1 MNLYRADNL
10 AFRVLTRVVK
20 SGHTVDPDIQKD
32 IVVVAAS
39 DLQQLLKES
48 KKNLKALKELVQEFA
63 KMLTK
68 PEKVQQSIS
77 ARVVNAVHRYEK
89 LLKVPNSKTV
99 TASSSK
105 GLLRILEQNLGV
117 KAINYEQRQAI
128 KQMRELLPSIKNTK
142 RREAIEK
149 EIDQLAKELDQ
160 QLAKFHMY
168 VEKVVKGELIPKTL
182 QSLTTRLLNA
192 LKKKSVKFKVARYM
206 VPSMVDNNTIRF
218 ASYVRIMGVPS
229 VTDPSDKRN
238 FTVVVF
244 IDVDKNNMQGPK
256 GAYIQ
261 VASDYLDPRDLKTSG
276 PDVVPLTKG
285 KTQTAVNVIHNYL
298 LSKGY
303 SLLKPIKGNA
313 PLVRLERLPKWLAK
327 DVKVKGR
334 TIKVEYRV
342 GSHPK
347 LGDRHPGAVT
357 GKVRPRVVFD
367 GEHYYYEGDDANLIQ
382 SSGGWFY
389 RPTREL
395 VNDIFLKLKDA
406 LTSRMYYLHYNP
418 SISTKLGGKMNE
430 RDYTGIIPLVFVVQQ
445 KIK

>member
-1 MNLYRADNL
+1 MDLYKADNL
-10 AFRVLTRVVK
+10 AFKVLARVVK
-20 SGHTVDPDIQKD
+20 SGHTINPDVKND
-32 IVVVAAS
+32 VAIVAS
-39 DLQQLLKES
+39 SNLKQLLKDSQKNIES
-48 KKNLKALKELVQEFA
+48 LKALIKDFA
-63 KMLTK
+63 KMFAK
-68 PEKVQQSIS
+68 PKKKTQKSVGS
-77 ARVVNAVHRYEK
+77 RVVKAMARYEK
-89 LLKVPNSKTV
+89 LLVGSP
-99 TASSSK
+99 SSSS
-105 GLLRILEQNLGV
+105 LLRILEQNLGV

-128 KQMRELLPSIKNTK
+128 KQMRELLPSIKNPK
-142 RREAIEK
+142 RREAIEN
-149 EIDQLAKELDQ
+149 EIDQIAKELDK
-160 QLAKFHMY
+160 QLAKLHMY

-218 ASYVRIMGVPS
+218 ASYVRIIGVPS

-238 FTVVVF
+238 FTVVLF
-244 IDVDKNNMQGPK
+244 IDVDKNNMQGAK

-285 KTQTAVNVIHNYL
+285 KTQAAVNVIHNYL

-313 PLVRLERLPKWLAK
+313 PLVRMERLPKWLAK

-334 TIKVEYRV
+334 TIRVDYRV

-357 GKVRPRVVFD
+357 GKVRPRVIFD
-367 GEHYYYEGDDANLIQ
+367 GEHYYYEGDDANLIK

-395 VNDIFLKLKDA
+395 INDIFLKLKDA
-406 LTSRMYYLHYNP
+406 LTSRTYYLHYNP
-418 SISTKLGGKMNE
+418 KITAKLGGKMNE
-430 RDYTGIIPLVFVVQQ
+430 RDYTGTIPLVFVVQQ